1 MKTSITRRAWFKS
14 TAALT
19 SGLVITPALIQ
30 ELMAGP
36 MSRAEASLIFGKE
49 ISKVRLN
56 ANENP
61 YGPSE
66 KARQAVI
73 SILQEGNRYPF
84 GALDKLREVL
94 AKKEGVSTD
103 HIHIGAGSGS
113 LLCQAAT
120 AFGIDGGSILSGFPT
135 FPVLM
140 NYATKFN
147 CKWDKI
153 DLNDKLEYDYDLI
166 EKSIK
171 PDTRM
176 VVICN
181 PNNPTG
187 TLVDPVKVKAFT
199 EEASKRTTVFS
210 DEAYLEFLD
219 PALHASASMID
230 LVRRGA
236 NVIVCRT
243 FSKVYGLAGLRL
255 GYLVARP
262 ELINKIEKYGGDIP
276 MSQTGIAAAIASL
289 GDESFMKLV
298 RDKNAE
304 ARSVL
309 TNYLDSKKIFYGKS
323 HTNFV
328 FFPAPADGKT
338 ILKKMEESGYLMRIW
353 DYQQKEWCRVSIGTL
368 DEMKGFV
375 KAFQT
380 VIS

>member
-1 MKTSITRRAWFKS
+1 M
-14 TAALT
+14 
-19 SGLVITPALIQ
+19 ITPSLVQ

-36 MSRAEASLIFGKE
+36 MSKAEVSISLRKE
-49 ISKVRLN
+49 FSKIRLN

-66 KARQAVI
+66 KARQAVMQ
-73 SILQEGNRYPF
+73 ILKEGNRYPF
-84 GALDKLREVL
+84 GALDQLREVL

-103 HIHIGAGSGS
+103 YIHISAGSGS

-120 AFGIDGGSILSGFPT
+120 AFGIDGGSIMSGFPT

-147 CKWDKI
+147 CQWDKI
-153 DLNDKLEYDYDLI
+153 NLNDKLEYDYDLMA
-166 EKSIK
+166 KSIK
-171 PDTRM
+171 PDTKL

-187 TLVDPVKVKAFT
+187 TLVDPSKVRAFT
-199 EEASKRTTVFS
+199 EEVSKKATVFS
-210 DEAYLEFLD
+210 DEAYLEFLE
-219 PALHASASMID
+219 PSLHASASLID
-230 LVRRGA
+230 MVRKGG

-243 FSKVYGLAGLRL
+243 FSKIYGLAGLRV
-255 GYLVARP
+255 GYLVAKP
-262 ELINKIEKYGGDIP
+262 ELINKVEKYGGDIP
-276 MSQTGIAAAIASL
+276 ISQTGIAAAIASL

-304 ARSVL
+304 ARNVL

-323 HTNFV
+323 YTNFV
-328 FFPAPADGKT
+328 FFPAPIDGKT

-353 DYQQKEWCRVSIGTL
+353 DYQQKEWCRVSIGTI

-375 KAFQT
+375 KAFQALMA
-380 VIS
+380 

>member
-1 MKTSITRRAWFKS
+1 MKTSINRRAWFKS
-14 TAALT
+14 ATAIT
-19 SGLVITPALIQ
+19 SGFVITPALLN
-30 ELMAGP
+30 ELMASP
-36 MSRAEASLIFGKE
+36 MSQAEAGLDLTQKV
-49 ISKVRLN
+49 SKIRLGS
-56 ANENP
+56 NENP

-66 KARQAVI
+66 KARQAVTQVL
-73 SILQEGNRYPF
+73 SEGNRYPF
-84 GALDKLREVL
+84 NELENLRAAL

-103 HIHIGAGSGS
+103 HIHISAGSGS

-120 AFGIDGGSILSGFPT
+120 AFGMDGGSIMSGFPT

-153 DLNDKLEYDYDLI
+153 NLNDKLEYDYDLMAR
-166 EKSIK
+166 SVK
-171 PDTRM
+171 PDTRL

-187 TLVDPVKVKAFT
+187 TLVDPEKVRAFT
-199 EEASKRTTVFS
+199 EEVSKKTTVFS

-219 PALHASASMID
+219 PAIQSAASMID
-230 LVRRGA
+230 FVRKGG

-243 FSKVYGLAGLRL
+243 FSKIYGLAGLRL
-255 GYLVARP
+255 GYLVAKP
-262 ELINKIEKYGGDIP
+262 ELIEKIEKYGGDIP
-276 MSQTGIAAAIASL
+276 VSQTGIAAALSSL

-304 ARSVL
+304 ARNVL

-328 FFPAPADGKT
+328 FFPAPLDGKT
-338 ILKKMEESGYLMRIW
+338 ILKEMEESGYIMRIW

-368 DEMKGFV
+368 DEMKGFI
-375 KAFQT
+375 KAFQR
-380 VIS
+380 IMA

>member
-1 MKTSITRRAWFKS
+1 MKTPITRRAWFKS

-19 SGLVITPALIQ
+19 SGLVITPALVQ

-36 MSRAEASLIFGKE
+36 MSHAEASLIFGKE
-49 ISKVRLN
+49 VSKTRLN

-66 KARQAVI
+66 KARQAVLQ
-73 SILQEGNRYPF
+73 ILNEGNRYPF
-84 GALDKLREVL
+84 GALDNLREVL

-103 HIHIGAGSGS
+103 YIHIGAGSGS

-153 DLNDKLEYDYDLI
+153 DLNDKLEYDYDRI
-166 EKSIK
+166 AQSIK

-187 TLVDPVKVKAFT
+187 TLVDPIKVKSFT

-210 DEAYLEFLD
+210 DEAYLEFLE
-219 PALHASASMID
+219 PSLHASASMID
-230 LVRRGA
+230 LVRKGA

-255 GYLVARP
+255 GYLVAKP
-262 ELINKIEKYGGDIP
+262 ELIDKVEKYGGDIP

-289 GDESFMKLV
+289 GDESFVKLV

-304 ARSVL
+304 ARNVL

-353 DYQQKEWCRVSIGTL
+353 DYQQKEWCRVSIGTI

-375 KAFQT
+375 KVFQAF
-380 VIS
+380 VA